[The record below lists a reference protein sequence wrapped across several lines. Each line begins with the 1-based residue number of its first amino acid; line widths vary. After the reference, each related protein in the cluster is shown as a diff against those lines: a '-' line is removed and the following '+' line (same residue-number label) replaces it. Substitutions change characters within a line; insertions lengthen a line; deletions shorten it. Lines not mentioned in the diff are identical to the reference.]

1 MVALAVGVGFT
12 ACSVDSSE
20 MEDAADKM
28 EKELNE
34 KADKMKDDIDAIP
47 KGDVS
52 YQCPDDCDNG
62 PVYSEAGPCNKCGK
76 EMVKF

>member
-1 MVALAVGVGFT
+1 MATIIVGLGMT

-20 MEDAADKM
+20 LEEAAEKMEKGIDEAADKTDEES
-28 EKELNE
+28 EKPQG
-34 KADKMKDDIDAIP
+34 DI
-47 KGDVS
+47 S

-76 EMVKF
+76 EMVIF